1 MANLALY
8 IVLAL
13 ALVVVRSEAQE
24 TENECTFAHTGDELS
39 SALTSTDQSLKNPSI
54 TMNDAVNWA
63 GAEITTFNVSLIS
76 LFL

>member
-13 ALVVVRSEAQE
+13 ALVVVRSEAQ
-24 TENECTFAHTGDELS
+24 ENECTFAHTGDELS

-63 GAEITTFNVSLIS
+63 GDEIKTFNVSFIS
-76 LFL
+76 LFS